1 MGLKNAEN
9 TKLPYSNVPW
19 SERPLLN
26 KTRLQT
32 RSLFIYA
39 RRKAKAW
46 HSDSNEHVG
55 NVNKSNS
62 EATQQ
67 DPTTDIPDLQNIPP
81 SYDALH
87 ASTMQDWQL
96 HPPSMTT
103 TASTMQDWQLA
114 PAHAHDCIHNA
125 RPTTTSTIHDHDCI
139 HKTTTASTLQDRQL
153 PPAHAHEA
161 SGNVHHWNSTYSE
174 HARRRQLQGNS

>member
-67 DPTTDIPDLQNIPP
+67 DPTTDILDLQNIPP

-87 ASTMQDWQL
+87 CDHNAGLTATSTI
-96 HPPSMTT
+96 
-103 TASTMQDWQLA
+103 
-114 PAHAHDCIHNA
+114 HDHDYIHNE

-139 HKTTTASTLQDRQL
+139 HKTTTASTMQDRQL

>member
-67 DPTTDIPDLQNIPP
+67 DPTTDILDLQNIPP

-87 ASTMQDWQL
+87 CDHNAGLTATSTIHDHNCIHNAGLTASSRPCPRL
-96 HPPSMTT
+96 HPQWKTNNYLHHPWPRLHP
-103 TASTMQDWQLA
+103 QD
-114 PAHAHDCIHNA
+114 HDCIHNA
-125 RPTTTSTIHDHDCI
+125 GPTTTSRPCPRSFWQCAPLKQHLFGACKEKTI
-139 HKTTTASTLQDRQL
+139 
-153 PPAHAHEA
+153 
-161 SGNVHHWNSTYSE
+161 
-174 HARRRQLQGNS
+174 AR